1 MTVYHFVIALVLAVT
16 IVPKSPATLND
27 LNNKIVRKH
36 DIQPI
41 YILKMDEQ
49 HFKLDQDE
57 KRLISSKWI
66 EEMDIVEPG
75 FLLKDFVQ
83 EDDLV
88 FLVKLKNR
96 KEDKFRLA
104 LQDESLELK
113 HLEASNITYQKY

>member
-75 FLLKDFVQ
+75 SLPEDFVQ

-88 FLVKLKNR
+88 FLVKLKKR

-113 HLEASNITYQKY
+113 HLEASNITYQEY